1 MSLKVH
7 ALKRK
12 QLCSK
17 TFNYHVSRTSN
28 EKSQQTLHPTNEKQ
42 INLDTY
48 LGVVY
53 QYLLIMKKLL
63 IFNKYNGLIIDNLS
77 ILNLVENWLKSLFL

>member
-1 MSLKVH
+1 MNIKWKLP
-7 ALKRK
+7 
-12 QLCSK
+12 
-17 TFNYHVSRTSN
+17 T
-28 EKSQQTLHPTNEKQ
+28 TLHPTNEKQ